1 MKTHIDL
8 GNKNYKLLIG
18 SKRIIDNSN
27 IQEVSE
33 GTFGA
38 WIINNKHYLNS
49 ENAKSKK
56 NTNKITE
63 EKKALLGR
71 ALYPLVKEGD
81 EVEIVTLL
89 PLSQYINQDNRGKFE
104 ELLKGEYTVSNQSE
118 AQKQFKVTNV
128 EICAEGFS
136 SLMTD
141 PSLLAEPLFLVDI
154 GGVDLTGVYV
164 NRTPDANRMFTSEQ
178 GMNIFYT
185 ELGRY
190 LTGRLLETYTD
201 KDTEILYNKYKKL
214 SDDLKQI
221 IDEFAKEYIDKHIYQ
236 PLKDI
241 GYKPLLHRLIF
252 VGGGAIALKSYLEV
266 DDNVTVLENALWS
279 NVEGAELISTRR
291 NKKKC

>member
-164 NRTPDANRMFTSEQ
+164 NRTPDASRMFTAEK

-201 KDTEILYNKYKKL
+201 KDTEILYNKYEKL

-221 IDEFAKEYIDKHIYQ
+221 IDEFAKEYIDKQIYQ

>member
-164 NRTPDANRMFTSEQ
+164 NRTPDASRMFTTEK

-221 IDEFAKEYIDKHIYQ
+221 IDEFAKEYIDKQIYQ

>member
-38 WIINNKHYLNS
+38 WEINNKHYLNS

-164 NRTPDANRMFTSEQ
+164 NRTPDASRMFTTEK

-221 IDEFAKEYIDKHIYQ
+221 IDEFAKEYIDKQIYQ